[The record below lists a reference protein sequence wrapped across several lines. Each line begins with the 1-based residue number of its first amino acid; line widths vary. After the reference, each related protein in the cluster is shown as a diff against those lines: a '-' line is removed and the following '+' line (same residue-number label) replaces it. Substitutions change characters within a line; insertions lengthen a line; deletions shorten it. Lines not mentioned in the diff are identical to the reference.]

1 MKKSELAKLRK
12 LIKNEIKKR
21 EEIIELLENEYVK
34 KFSESID
41 FDKEEYNPD
50 DLRTIV
56 KDIISGFA
64 VVETNGIYVCI
75 KAIDMDKDA
84 YYVCVRPDSSYALKK
99 IYKNIESRETKELQD
114 YDLFERNNIVLNP
127 YNKAYD
133 DIAVREN
140 GYDDARLDFFQECYK
155 NSQYEAVQMILK
167 KYPRIGTWK

>member
-1 MKKSELAKLRK
+1 MKKSELIKLRK

-21 EEIIELLENEYVK
+21 EDIIELLENEYVK

-75 KAIDMDKDA
+75 EALAYDKYRDE
-84 YYVCVRPDSSYALKK
+84 YINPDSHYAYKK
-99 IYKNIESRETKELQD
+99 TYKDVESREIMKPNNIN
-114 YDLFERNNIVLNP
+114 LFERSNIVLNP

-133 DIAVREN
+133 DKVVREN
-140 GYDDARLDFFQECYK
+140 GYDDVRLDFFQECYK